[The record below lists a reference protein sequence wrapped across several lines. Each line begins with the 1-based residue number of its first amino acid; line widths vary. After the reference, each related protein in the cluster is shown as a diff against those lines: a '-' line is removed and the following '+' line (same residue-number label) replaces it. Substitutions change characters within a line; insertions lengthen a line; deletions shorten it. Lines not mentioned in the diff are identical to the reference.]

1 MVNPAVEAAAAE
13 ALVELRPWLIRR
25 PRWWQVRY
33 REDRL
38 MAIGHYLMKVC
49 QAHLF
54 AMCESTFLPD
64 EEESEYRLAEAIQHA
79 VEVADDS
86 DVAAAAGELDKTLA
100 DIWRY
105 GYKAELARRWHAQR
119 DFPIHSRCTP
129 EMDAYDAEARAEWA
143 RMQRERQDARQ
154 AEQEAQAEQQ
164 PQADEGTADV
174 DEGLV
179 QWRLNLLE
187 DYKAATGASEYAIYA
202 YGEHGCHKP
211 EFYAWKKGKLPASS
225 SMAQSLERFLRE
237 KKPPRGRNKRPE

>member
-38 MAIGHYLMKVC
+38 VAIGHYLMKVC

-105 GYKAELARRWHAQR
+105 GYKAELARRWRERAA
-119 DFPIHSRCTP
+119 FPITSWITP
-129 EMDAYDAEARAEWA
+129 EMEAEEAEARAEW
-143 RMQRERQDARQ
+143 ERRRAETEAQ
-154 AEQEAQAEQQ
+154 AEPKEQEAQAV
-164 PQADEGTADV
+164 EGAASIEV
-174 DEGLV
+174 IIRE
-179 QWRLNLLE
+179 RLELLN
-187 DYKAATGASEYAIYA
+187 DYKAATGASEHAIYT
-202 YGEHGCHKP
+202 YGNHTCRKP
-211 EFYAWKKGKLPASS
+211 EFYAWKKGKLPADSI
-225 SMAQSLERFLRE
+225 MAQNLERFLRE
-237 KKPPRGRNKRPE
+237 MKPPTRRK